1 SLKFEVVISIMR
13 YYLLMISRLLAKIM
27 PRDYSDMHKVSPYKL
42 VVISESA
49 LYCKITTK
57 ISIHETFIL
66 KKEYM
71 A

>member
-1 SLKFEVVISIMR
+1 
-13 YYLLMISRLLAKIM
+13 M

-42 VVISESA
+42 VVITESA

-66 KKEYM
+66 KKEDM